1 MGAGFCSL
9 YRKIHYIEVRYIKV
23 LVYYIILDSP
33 RGSVLKYRRLVV
45 LELGIHVFF
54 SFFFSGKIL
63 FAENL
68 IPGKWIHKKY
78 IGGLFCLILCHPEK
92 WVAVLIL
99 ASFWQPI
106 QLLSVS
112 DVALYVPNHYVFGQ
126 HHGGF
131 YTYSG
136 RRIDT

>member
-1 MGAGFCSL
+1 MFFF
-9 YRKIHYIEVRYIKV
+9 
-23 LVYYIILDSP
+23 IL
-33 RGSVLKYRRLVV
+33 
-45 LELGIHVFF
+45 
-54 SFFFSGKIL
+54 FFSGKGP
-63 FAENL
+63 FCRKFDSWKMNTQKAYW
-68 IPGKWIHKKY
+68 WIVLSY
-78 IGGLFCLILCHPEK
+78 IVSPRKMGRSAHR
-92 WVAVLIL
+92 LIL
-99 ASFWQPI
+99 AFFWQPI